1 MFILL
6 FRDKC
11 DIYIY
16 VYANRSTN
24 QTCIFQKTQVVVYVG
39 IWVDQSEL
47 NQMYVPN
54 RYKQF
59 SYANQCL

>member
-6 FRDKC
+6 FRD
-11 DIYIY
+11 IYIY
-16 VYANRSTN
+16 IYANRSTN
-24 QTCIFQKTQVVVYVG
+24 QTCIFQKTHVVVYVG

-47 NQMYVPN
+47 NDQMYVPN
-54 RYKQF
+54 SYKQF